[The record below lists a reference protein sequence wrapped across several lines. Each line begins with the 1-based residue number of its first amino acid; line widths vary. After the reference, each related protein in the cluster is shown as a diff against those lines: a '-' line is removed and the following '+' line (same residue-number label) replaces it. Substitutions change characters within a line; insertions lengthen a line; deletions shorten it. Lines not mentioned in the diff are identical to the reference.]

1 MKKFLILLCLLMII
15 VVANA
20 CGNKEQEDIAKF
32 DNQYSKVK
40 QKDKEL
46 TQEMDNIHLKDLDQ
60 LSKTDTTDKNSKEF
74 KALQQRINQQLMP
87 KFKQYDKAVDQLSDK
102 TTKTKSLK
110 KDYMEIFSSKK
121 KDIDQLK
128 SFVDL
133 CNQSIKYNEDILDYT
148 KQFENNRYKV
158 ESEIKKASNK
168 NEANTLTTKIE
179 KNNEALKKV
188 ASKKLKDVDDN
199 KAKEVIKDD
208 IIPLIDKQIAD
219 INQTN
224 ISDKNVNNARKN
236 AIEMYYSLQ
245 NYYNTRFET
254 IKVSNKLSKIDVDK
268 LPKEGKDITKN
279 DKAFENKLKKLKEQ

>member
-1 MKKFLILLCLLMII
+1 MKKFLIPLCLLMII
-15 VVANA
+15 VTANA
-20 CGNKEQEDIAKF
+20 CSNKEQQDIAKF
-32 DNQYSKVK
+32 DNQYTKVK

-46 TQEMDNIHLKDLDQ
+46 RQEIDNIHLKNLDQ

-74 KALQQRINQQLMP
+74 KALQQKINQQLMS
-87 KFKQYDKAVDQLSDK
+87 KFKQYDKAVEQLSGK
-102 TTKTKSLK
+102 TAKTRSLK
-110 KDYMEIFSSKK
+110 KDYLTIFRSKK
-121 KDIDQLK
+121 QDIDQLK

-158 ESEIKKASNK
+158 ESEINKASDK
-168 NEANTLTTKIE
+168 GEANTLTSKIE

-254 IKVSNKLSKIDVDK
+254 IKVSNKLSEIDVDK
-268 LPKEGKDITKN
+268 LPKEGKDIIKD
-279 DKAFENKLKKLKEQ
+279 DKVFEKRLEKVKEQ